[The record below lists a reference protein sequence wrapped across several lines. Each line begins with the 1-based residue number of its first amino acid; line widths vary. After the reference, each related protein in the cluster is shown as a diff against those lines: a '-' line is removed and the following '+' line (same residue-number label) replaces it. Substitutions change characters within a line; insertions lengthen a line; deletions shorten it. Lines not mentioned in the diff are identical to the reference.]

1 MADQEAYRRRMD
13 FIREQWP
20 ELSQQDKWMNGGGF
34 EMDLL
39 SAWQYAERDGISFE
53 RYIMET
59 LRAERIRRQEQ
70 DALVQNQVM
79 NDDLIDRAR
88 AAGMGVLEFA
98 ATEYGDHDG
107 DTRKLSRDFV
117 EKIVR
122 RLEERE
128 AE

>member
-1 MADQEAYRRRMD
+1 MANIELFREFMD
-13 FIREQWP
+13 MIREHWP
-20 ELSQQDKWMNGGGF
+20 ELAAQDRYMNGGGT
-34 EMDLL
+34 EIDLL
-39 SAWQYAERDGISFE
+39 AAFMYAQKDGISFE
-53 RYIMET
+53 RYIVDT

-79 NDDLIDRAR
+79 LDDLIDRAR

-107 DTRKLSRDFV
+107 DVRKLSRDFV